1 MSAAEG
7 PRSRRTPPSGGK
19 SRGGAGRT
27 KSGKPRP
34 GTGGQ
39 GRRKLEGKGPTPP
52 AAQRPGHPAQK
63 RASGSGSRRSPDASG
78 SGSGSRRSADAPSGP
93 ARSGPALLTPPGP
106 APAPAAPLT
115 RPGTVPDPGALLTR
129 PGTARVPGSRR
140 FADGSGYGSAPSSAG
155 ARRAPRGA
163 GDAAEFVA
171 GRNPVVESLRARVP
185 ATTLYVGA
193 FGGRVARDER
203 VDEAIKLA
211 ADRGVP
217 VLEAGAAELDR
228 LTGGALHQGLA
239 LRVRAY
245 DYAHPDDLLARAADA
260 GQLPLIAALD
270 GVTDP
275 RNLGAIVR
283 SAAAF
288 GAHGVVVPSRRGAG
302 VTAGA
307 WKASAG
313 ALARLPVA
321 RAANLARALQS
332 YRDAGVFVA
341 GLDAAGE
348 VTIRDL
354 DLATA
359 PLVLVTGSEGRGM
372 SRIVAQTCDVLVRIP
387 IAASTESLNAGVAT
401 GIALYEVAAVRS
413 RLRLRRL
420 AGVVRFVSA
429 EPLLGPIVAV
439 GLVQASHPGSQH
451 VDLAAWRGRV
461 EAVLDQ
467 PADGQQAPQRPPRAD
482 HVEVDVG
489 AVAGHDV
496 AEVLLVPE
504 RQAGEVV
511 QGIAL
516 ARLGP
521 VEHAGDLRHRRRTRG
536 RPAGR
541 RA

>member
-7 PRSRRTPPSGGK
+7 PRSRRNA
-19 SRGGAGRT
+19 AGRT

-52 AAQRPGHPAQK
+52 AAERPGHPAQK
-63 RASGSGSRRSPDASG
+63 RASGSGSGSRRSADASKSGSGSRRSADASGYGSGSRRSADASGYGSGSRRSADASG
-78 SGSGSRRSADAPSGP
+78 SGSGSRRFADASG
-93 ARSGPALLTPPGP
+93 S
-106 APAPAAPLT
+106 
-115 RPGTVPDPGALLTR
+115 
-129 PGTARVPGSRR
+129 
-140 FADGSGYGSAPSSAG
+140 GSAPSSAG
-155 ARRAPRGA
+155 ARRPQRGA
-163 GDAAEFVA
+163 GEAAEFVA

-185 ATTLYVGA
+185 AATLYVGA
-193 FGGRVARDER
+193 RVARDER

-217 VLEAGAAELDR
+217 VLEAGPAELDR

-260 GQLPLIAALD
+260 GQVPLIAALD
-270 GVTDP
+270 SVTDP

-288 GAHGVVVPSRRGAG
+288 GAHGVVVPARRGAG

-372 SRIVAQTCDVLVRIP
+372 SRIVSQTCDVLVRIP

-413 RLRLRRL
+413 RLRLRCL
-420 AGVVRFVSA
+420 AGVA
-429 EPLLGPIVAV
+429 
-439 GLVQASHPGSQH
+439 
-451 VDLAAWRGRV
+451 
-461 EAVLDQ
+461 
-467 PADGQQAPQRPPRAD
+467 QQAEQPSCKRQVSGSNPLTGSSSEGVRALSD
-482 HVEVDVG
+482 HLPWDESWDECRSS
-489 AVAGHDV
+489 A
-496 AEVLLVPE
+496 LLSC
-504 RQAGEVV
+504 
-511 QGIAL
+511 
-516 ARLGP
+516 
-521 VEHAGDLRHRRRTRG
+521 HA
-536 RPAGR
+536 
-541 RA
+541 